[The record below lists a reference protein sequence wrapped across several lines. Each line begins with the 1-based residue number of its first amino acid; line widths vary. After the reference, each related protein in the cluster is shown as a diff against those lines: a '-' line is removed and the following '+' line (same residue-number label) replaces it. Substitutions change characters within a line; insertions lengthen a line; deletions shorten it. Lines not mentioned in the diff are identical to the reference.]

1 MLHPKSPH
9 FYKNDLASFEA
20 TRSEWAGL
28 YGAKRDEWRR
38 EDEEGRE
45 LHKAY

>member
-1 MLHPKSPH
+1 MQRALR

-20 TRSEWAGL
+20 TKSEWVGL
-28 YGAKRDEWRR
+28 YVHKRNEWRR

-45 LHKAY
+45 INEV